1 MNIHL
6 DQVSKRYGYQY
17 ILMDIQLD
25 VKDKS
30 IIGIS
35 GPNGSGKS
43 TLLKLIS
50 GYLTPSEGMITYHL
64 HGVEVSRDKVYRYC
78 SIAAPYI
85 DLINEYR
92 LEELFDFHRKFKK
105 LKVESFEHFY
115 KILGYPYDVDLKWQ
129 EYSSGMQQRV
139 KLALAVLSESQLLL
153 LDEPTT
159 YLDLKS
165 KQWFHDLLDQ
175 YLSDRTTIIC
185 SNDAED
191 FKSCE
196 QVLDISVWK

>member
-17 ILMDIQLD
+17 ILIDIQLE
-25 VKDKS
+25 VKKKS

-43 TLLKLIS
+43 TFLKLIS
-50 GYLTPSEGMITYHL
+50 GYLSPSEGVITYL
-64 HGVEVSRDKVYRYC
+64 LDGVPVSRDNVYKHC

-92 LEELFDFHRKFKK
+92 LEELFDFHRNFKK
-105 LKVESFEHFY
+105 LKVESFEYFY
-115 KILGYPYDVDLKWQ
+115 KILDYPYDVDLKWQ

-139 KLALAVLSESQLLL
+139 KLALAILSESQLLL

-165 KQWFHDLLDQ
+165 KQWFHDLLNQ

-185 SNDAED
+185 SNDAQD
-191 FKSCE
+191 FISCE